1 MKLSVIGTGYV
12 GLVTGVCLADFGNE
26 VVCLDINAEKIALLQ
41 SGESPIY
48 EPGLD
53 SLIRKNVQANR
64 LSFSTDP
71 HVLGSSDIIFVA
83 VGTPPQ
89 DNGDVDTRQLESAA
103 KTICEYGFKNTTNL
117 KVVINKSTVP
127 VGTGRKFE
135 SLFSELGKDHSQFG
149 IVSNPEFLREG
160 NAIEDF
166 FKPDRI
172 VLGGHHTLA
181 LQKVRELYRPFE
193 MADVP
198 FYVTSL
204 ETAELIKY
212 ASNAFLATKISF
224 INDMANLCEKVGADV
239 SVLSKAMGAD
249 HRIGPHF
256 LNPGPGYGGSCFP
269 KDTKALIKIA
279 SNVGLPLDIVEAAE
293 AVNTQQKAVFFH
305 KINDHFNHNLDAINI
320 AVLGL
325 AFKPDTDDM
334 REAPAIPLIQRLVQA
349 KAKLSVFDP
358 VALEN
363 SRSIFGDTVRYCSS
377 AFEAVE
383 GADAVLF
390 LTEWND
396 FKVIDLPHIK
406 TLLKQPL
413 IFDARNMY
421 LPARMK
427 ELGFTYI
434 SLGRPH

>member
-1 MKLSVIGTGYV
+1 MKLAVIGTGYV
-12 GLVTGVCLADFGNE
+12 GLVTGTCLADFGNN

-41 SGESPIY
+41 TGQSPIY

-53 SLIRKNVQANR
+53 TLIKKNIKGKR
-64 LSFSTDP
+64 LTFSTDP
-71 HVLGSSDIIFVA
+71 NVLASADIIFVA
-83 VGTPPQ
+83 VGTPPLE
-89 DNGDVDTRQLESAA
+89 NGDVDTRQLESAA
-103 KTICEYGFKNTTNL
+103 KVITDYGFKKTSGL

-135 SLFSELGKDHSQFG
+135 AMFTEMGQNSSQFG
-149 IVSNPEFLREG
+149 VVSNPEFLREG
-160 NAIEDF
+160 CAVDDF

-172 VLGGHHTLA
+172 VLGGHNQQA
-181 LQKVRELYRPFE
+181 IQKVQELYRPFQ
-193 MADVP
+193 MANIP
-198 FYVTSL
+198 FYITSL

-224 INDMANLCEKVGADV
+224 INEMANLCERVGADI
-239 SVLSKAMGAD
+239 STLSQAIGQD

-279 SNVGLPLDIVEAAE
+279 QNTGYDLKIVSAAE
-293 AVNTQQKAVFFH
+293 DINTYQKDVFFH
-305 KINDHFNHNLDAINI
+305 KISNYFSGQLKGIKI

-334 REAPAIPLIQRLVQA
+334 REAPSIPIIQNLVNHQA
-349 KAKLSVFDP
+349 DVSVFDP
-358 VALEN
+358 IALEN
-363 SRSIFGDTVRYCSS
+363 SKQIFHDTVRYCTS
-377 AFEAVE
+377 ALEAVE
-383 GADAVLF
+383 NADAALF
-390 LTEWND
+390 LTEWNE
-396 FKVIDLPHIK
+396 FKVIDLSQIK
-406 TLLKQPL
+406 AALKQPV

-421 LPARMK
+421 IPSLMK

-434 SLGRPH
+434 SLGR